1 MALETSQSG
10 TPQATPF
17 TREGLSVSMQLES
30 SDRRSREPMLLEL
43 THSLQS
49 MLHKE
54 PPPPPQPAM
63 GFFTDTSLCIGCK
76 ACEVACKQWNQ
87 LPAKDPFWT
96 GSSYD
101 NTGHLSAIAWRHVQ
115 FIEEIGGTRPA
126 LPLIDEQITK
136 ARSNGTIPLTPPGT
150 ALPFFNTDRWLMRSD
165 VCKHC
170 AHAPCHEACPTGA
183 IIRTEFDTVY
193 VQQDICNGCGYCT
206 LACPFGVIARDEQ
219 GDHRAHKCTLCY
231 DRMKDGLVP
240 ACAKACPTESIQF
253 GEVEQLKAHAR
264 KRLGILHERGVQEA
278 RLYGVD
284 DNILDGGLNSSF
296 LLLDKPEV
304 YNLPENPLRPSNN
317 VVPASFWSILA
328 ALLLGLLG
336 MIFFK
341 E

>member
-1 MALETSQSG
+1 MLTDRSQQNTRQAGPLDGSPLG
-10 TPQATPF
+10 TM
-17 TREGLSVSMQLES
+17 VSSLVGP
-30 SDRRSREPMLLEL
+30 REPAP
-43 THSLQS
+43 S
-49 MLHKE
+49 
-54 PPPPPQPAM
+54 PQPKM

-87 LPAKDPFWT
+87 LPAKEPGWT
-96 GSSYD
+96 GTSYD

-115 FIEEIGGTRPA
+115 FIEKFEGAGAGVSPS
-126 LPLIDEQITK
+126 LPLFENRIAEAKRD
-136 ARSNGTIPLTPPGT
+136 GTIPTTPPGT
-150 ALPFFNTDRWLMRSD
+150 ALPFFNTNGWLMRSD

-231 DRMKDGLVP
+231 DRMKDGITP
-240 ACAKACPTESIQF
+240 ACAKACPTESIQY

-264 KRLGILHERGVQEA
+264 ERLGILHERGVQEA

-304 YNLPENPLRPSNN
+304 YNLLENPLRPSNN
-317 VVPASFWSILA
+317 VVPASFWTIVA
-328 ALLLGLLG
+328 AMIVGLMG
-336 MIFFK
+336 IFFFH

>member
-1 MALETSQSG
+1 MAVETSQG
-10 TPQATPF
+10 TLAEAKP
-17 TREGLSVSMQLES
+17 LERIQS
-30 SDRRSREPMLLEL
+30 LVLPMLK
-43 THSLQS
+43 Q
-49 MLHKE
+49 
-54 PPPPPQPAM
+54 PPPPTQPAM

-87 LPAKDPFWT
+87 LPAKDPVWT

-101 NTGHLSAIAWRHVQ
+101 NTGGLSAIAWRHVQ
-115 FIEEIGGTRPA
+115 FIEEIGGHPVDGRYSPN
-126 LPLIDEQITK
+126 LPLFENRVAE
-136 ARSNGTIPLTPPGT
+136 ARSNGTIPQTPPGT
-150 ALPFFNTDRWLMRSD
+150 ALPFFNSERWLMRSD

-170 AHAPCHEACPTGA
+170 AHAPCNEACPTGA
-183 IIRTEFDTVY
+183 IIRSEFDTVY
-193 VQQDICNGCGYCT
+193 IQQDICNGCGYCVI
-206 LACPFGVIARDEQ
+206 ACPFGVISRDDQGTHTAR
-219 GDHRAHKCTLCY
+219 KCTLCY

-240 ACAKACPTESIQF
+240 ACAKACPTESIQY

-264 KRLGILHERGVQEA
+264 ERLGVLHQRGLSEA

-317 VVPASFWSILA
+317 VVPASFWSIFA
-328 ALLLGLLG
+328 ALLLGVVGIL
-336 MIFFK
+336 FFK